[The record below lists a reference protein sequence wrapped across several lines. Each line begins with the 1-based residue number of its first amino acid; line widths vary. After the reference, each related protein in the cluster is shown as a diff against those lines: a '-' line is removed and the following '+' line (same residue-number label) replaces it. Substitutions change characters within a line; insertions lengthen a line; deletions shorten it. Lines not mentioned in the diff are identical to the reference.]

1 MTRFAVWAPK
11 AAAVDVCLWIG
22 GQESRRPLAP
32 AGRGWWAVDIGEAG
46 AGTDYRLSVDG
57 GTPRPDPRSPWQPE
71 GVDGPSRV
79 VDHAAFEW
87 RDQRWR
93 GLHLPSAVLYEL
105 HVGTFTAEGTFD
117 AAIDRLDHLVALGV
131 DGIELLPVA
140 EFSGDHG
147 WGYDGVDLYA
157 PHHAYGGPDGLKRLV
172 DACHARGLGVVM
184 DVVYNHLGPAG
195 NYLSVMGPYFTS
207 RHSTNWG
214 DAVNFDDAGSDGVRD
229 FVIDN
234 ARMWLRDYH
243 CDGLRVDAVHAIEDH
258 SARHIVEQLAAA
270 VHQLAGP
277 ERRPLFV
284 VVESDLNDP
293 RYVRSPDAG
302 GYGADASWADEF
314 HHAVH
319 AILTGERDGYYA
331 DFGRLS
337 QVAKA
342 LRQAWVYAGDYSPYR
357 DRVHGRPPE
366 GLGGERFVVFLQNH
380 DQVGNRA
387 MGDRITQMAGMTSG
401 RAKVGAALVLLA
413 PFIPMLFQGE
423 EWSAS
428 APFLYFTDHHD
439 PALGKAVSEGR
450 RREFASFGWPPDK
463 VPDPQDPETFVR
475 SKLDW
480 SEVAAPEHAA
490 MLEWYRRL
498 IALRRQIPDL
508 GDGRRD
514 QVETSYDASQGWLVL
529 RRGTVS
535 VAVNLGSAV
544 VTLPAAG
551 VLLAGSEPGV
561 AVDHGKVVLPP
572 DSVAVVWSDR
582 RTGDDAIAEVDSS
595 FCQSGGGLT

>member
-1 MTRFAVWAPK
+1 MTRFAVWAPR
-11 AAAVDVCLWIG
+11 ASSVDVCLWLG

-32 AGRGWWAVDIGEAG
+32 ADRGWWAADIGEA
-46 AGTDYRLSVDG
+46 APGTDYLFSVDG

-87 RDQRWR
+87 HDQRWR

-131 DGIELLPVA
+131 DGVELLPVA

-172 DACHARGLGVVM
+172 DACHARGLAVVM

-195 NYLSVMGPYFTS
+195 NYLSVFGPYFTS

-214 DAVNFDDAGSDGVRD
+214 DAVNFDDAGSGGVRD
-229 FVIDN
+229 FVLDN

-258 SARHIVEQLAAA
+258 SAYHLVEELAAA

-284 VVESDLNDP
+284 IVESDLNDP
-293 RYVRSPDAG
+293 KYVRSPDAG

-314 HHAVH
+314 HHALH
-319 AILTGERDGYYA
+319 AVLTGERDGYYA
-331 DFGRLS
+331 DFGRLG

-357 DRVHGRPPE
+357 DRVHGRPPV

-387 MGDRITQMAGMTSG
+387 LGDRITQMAGMTPG

-428 APFLYFTDHHD
+428 APFLYFTDHQD
-439 PALGKAVSEGR
+439 PELGKAVSEGR

-463 VPDPQDPETFVR
+463 VPDPQDPETFLR

-480 SEVAAPEHAA
+480 SEVEAPDHAA
-490 MLEWYRRL
+490 MLEWHRRL
-498 IALRRQIPDL
+498 IALRRQIPEL
-508 GDGRRD
+508 GDDRRD
-514 QVETSYDASQGWLVL
+514 RVTTAYDAAQGWLVL
-529 RRGTVS
+529 QRGTVS
-535 VAVNLGSAV
+535 VAVNLGSAAV
-544 VTLPAAG
+544 SLPAAG

-561 AVDHGKVVLPP
+561 AVEDGTVVLPP
-572 DSVAVVWSDR
+572 DSVAVLQADR
-582 RTGDDAIAEVDSS
+582 RDGDDAVRDAGDE
-595 FCQSGGGLT
+595 T